1 MEISHAAEPVRR
13 DRISML
19 DDAVLG
25 QVLSFLPS
33 KQAARAAALS
43 SRWRDAFATVHTL
56 SLEEPSPVTTYDS
69 NGWPTEVDP
78 PEPFRAAIT
87 AAIVARHRKPGAA
100 PPLRALRALRVALQD
115 YSYLDSIAVDLWVSY
130 ALKRAGPDLE
140 LDLCFRSLLSPPSA
154 VSLPSLQELLLTRI
168 SDTDELVQRLI
179 SGCPRLGDLTLES
192 CDAVTMLS
200 LLDTRLRRLALRCC
214 HNLSHVVV
222 DVSELGTFEYRGAV
236 PEMPLLTTL
245 GATCWFPTMPSL
257 ASCTVYIC
265 GGEVTAP
272 EELASLTAFLQHFA
286 SAKHLRLRSKCMYPD
301 IGKGAVTRLPAFWHL
316 HHLELWG
323 HLLHDGDAAAT
334 VSVTSR
340 ILRHAPNLEVLSLFF
355 ETGTGANIDD
365 DGPLPTGRD
374 NCKAM
379 ELLNAHRLKY
389 NRYNILDWPS
399 GGAMI
404 PCLANRLREINLVHY
419 QGGRAQRTLAKFLLC
434 NAPVIG
440 ELWCQFAEGPFW
452 MQTELMREMKSWV
465 MNERANTVFR

>member
-1 MEISHAAEPVRR
+1 
-13 DRISML
+13 
-19 DDAVLG
+19 
-25 QVLSFLPS
+25 
-33 KQAARAAALS
+33 
-43 SRWRDAFATVHTL
+43 
-56 SLEEPSPVTTYDS
+56 
-69 NGWPTEVDP
+69 
-78 PEPFRAAIT
+78 
-87 AAIVARHRKPGAA
+87 
-100 PPLRALRALRVALQD
+100 
-115 YSYLDSIAVDLWVSY
+115 
-130 ALKRAGPDLE
+130 
-140 LDLCFRSLLSPPSA
+140 
-154 VSLPSLQELLLTRI
+154 
-168 SDTDELVQRLI
+168 
-179 SGCPRLGDLTLES
+179 
-192 CDAVTMLS
+192 
-200 LLDTRLRRLALRCC
+200 
-214 HNLSHVVV
+214 
-222 DVSELGTFEYRGAV
+222 
-236 PEMPLLTTL
+236 
-245 GATCWFPTMPSL
+245 MPSL

-301 IGKGAVTRLPAFWHL
+301 IGKGAVTRLPEFWHL

-440 ELWCQFAEGPFW
+440 ELWCQFAEGPLW